1 VFDHGS
7 FCDASRL
14 AKVSFVLALSR
25 LSILL
30 RQSQSL
36 LYSLDR
42 CSMLTRLRKSSSP
55 PICRERRLTGRIA
68 DISARIGRTGAEK
81 SAECRYGQ
89 ICLKSARRVKKA
101 RRSNGLQAYTVGV
114 SGSSRLSLPSSFV
127 LLGPIATSSS
137 PSPLKLL
144 MVALEISSLS
154 SVGVLR

>member
-25 LSILL
+25 LSTLL

-42 CSMLTRLRKSSSP
+42 CSMLTRLRKFSSP

-68 DISARIGRTGAEK
+68 DISAKIGRTGAEK

-89 ICLKSARRVKKA
+89 ICLKSARQVKKA
-101 RRSNGLQAYTVGV
+101 RRSNGLQVY
-114 SGSSRLSLPSSFV
+114 L
-127 LLGPIATSSS
+127 LLGTSSPFS
-137 PSPLKLL
+137 WTDRYPETFIEVDLSEEKF
-144 MVALEISSLS
+144 SS
-154 SVGVLR
+154 GVKT